1 MILTNT
7 RSTAFPK
14 YITFW
19 ERTKEILALCLATHR
34 FADPLSE
41 IIDIETLNHFI
52 EIEFN

>member
-19 ERTKEILALCLATHR
+19 ERTKEISALCLATHR
-34 FADPLSE
+34 FAKPLSE
-41 IIDIETLNHFI
+41 ITGIGILNHFI